1 MAVKEGEARSIMTSY
16 NRINGYHAASNYDM
30 LTTILR
36 GEWGYQGMVM
46 TDWWACMNDP
56 VEKGVGTR
64 QNTAAM
70 IRSQNDVYMVVNN
83 NGGEINSLGDN
94 TIEGLEKGLVTVG
107 ELQRAAMNICNFLMH
122 APVFSRPPKDRNAIE
137 KFQATGEISANAQ
150 DVTKEP
156 RLAVVE
162 QKKLHI
168 QVSEAG
174 VYGIFVKIMSE
185 ESNLAQSTTNILL
198 NGQMAATVQMVGSDG
213 NWLTQKLVR
222 VELEQGSYELTFDYV
237 KPGMNIDW
245 IELQKA

>member
-1 MAVKEGEARSIMTSY
+1 M
-16 NRINGYHAASNYDM
+16 
-30 LTTILR
+30 
-36 GEWGYQGMVM
+36 
-46 TDWWACMNDP
+46 
-56 VEKGVGTR
+56 
-64 QNTAAM
+64 
-70 IRSQNDVYMVVNN
+70 
-83 NGGEINSLGDN
+83 
-94 TIEGLEKGLVTVG
+94 
-107 ELQRAAMNICNFLMH
+107 
-122 APVFSRPPKDRNAIE
+122 
-137 KFQATGEISANAQ
+137 
-150 DVTKEP
+150 
-156 RLAVVE
+156 AVVE

-198 NGQMAATVQMVGSDG
+198 NGQMAATVQMSGSDG